1 MVQSLVQA
9 LPADVSAMLGDRWV
23 FSVSSLFLIADT
35 DDFEEELYNNGDPKT
50 PVFEW
55 STKHG
60 QYTIKQL
67 ARVLILEDIE
77 PSRVCTGTPMNI
89 SHNVAFVVNIEKAG
103 GLGDLKADE
112 MGVWNRQ
119 GSPKAYVSIQP
130 KGSKKDIIRRQKDNG
145 SALSLHNHPNLLS
158 QWVIPW
164 PSETSGFCW
173 RWGCGVVKC
182 TVWWECKLWK
192 FY

>member
-1 MVQSLVQA
+1 
-9 LPADVSAMLGDRWV
+9 
-23 FSVSSLFLIADT
+23 
-35 DDFEEELYNNGDPKT
+35 
-50 PVFEW
+50 
-55 STKHG
+55 
-60 QYTIKQL
+60 
-67 ARVLILEDIE
+67 
-77 PSRVCTGTPMNI
+77 MNI

-158 QWVIPW
+158 QWVIP
-164 PSETSGFCW
+164 
-173 RWGCGVVKC
+173 
-182 TVWWECKLWK
+182 
-192 FY
+192 